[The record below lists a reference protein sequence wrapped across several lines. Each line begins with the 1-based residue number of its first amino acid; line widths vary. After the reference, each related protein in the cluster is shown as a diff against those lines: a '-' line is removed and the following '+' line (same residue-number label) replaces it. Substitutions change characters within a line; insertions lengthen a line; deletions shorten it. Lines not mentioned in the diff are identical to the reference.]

1 MLAPTSPMTSA
12 ALSPSTLHGLSTMET
27 ALNARPTLTLN
38 FYPFGV
44 ILHKTLEDGGQVEY
58 AVSPAQLAET
68 FAGTIRFE
76 TGLLTGNTLY
86 IGTEGAKKLIIEYRP
101 PTKTALFLEG
111 AETPV
116 VVPLPGLIMARL
128 TTGNDSPRYAV
139 YAVKARPETVD
150 TPLFHSP
157 LPNTGIGSGAGVCWG
172 NVRKSSAEALAG
184 NRLDEDWKLLL
195 GSVFTSH
202 SVHGKSK
209 RFPNDVRQHFINLE
223 KRKAR
228 K

>member
-1 MLAPTSPMTSA
+1 M
-12 ALSPSTLHGLSTMET
+12 
-27 ALNARPTLTLN
+27 
-38 FYPFGV
+38 

-68 FAGTIRFE
+68 FAGTICFE

-116 VVPLPGLIMARL
+116 VVPLPSLIMARL
-128 TTGNDSPRYAV
+128 TIGNDSPRYAV
-139 YAVKARPETVD
+139 YAVKTRPETVNA
-150 TPLFHSP
+150 PLFHSP
-157 LPNTGIGSGAGVCWG
+157 LPNTGMGSGGGVCWG
-172 NVRKSSAEALAG
+172 SVRKSSAEALAG

-202 SVHGKSK
+202 SVSGKSK
-209 RFPNDVRQHFINLE
+209 RFPNDVRQHFIDLE

-228 K
+228 KYPVSDLIAVKATFGHLLKETIR